1 MRYTLLSPPPKVK
14 LRVQLPADSP
24 GSTDLAVMRA
34 AVREVLADK
43 KWVPA
48 REPRLTPQG
57 PQQFICEL
65 ELFPE
70 VSLPTMPLQL
80 EVPPLPAPQE
90 TELLSALEAL
100 QVRLAEQLPAERS
113 DWGQL
118 LVVDLLGRCQGEIIP
133 LSVQQRV
140 PLLLLK
146 SHPQAEALQALVGL
160 RPGEQAVFEQTLGES
175 FPHVPWRGA
184 VAHYTV
190 HVHSCSALR
199 VPAADDALAQACG
212 AGPRF
217 DDLLGVLHEQL
228 RQENRARW
236 RQRVRD
242 RLVGMLVAAARVD
255 VPEAWVHEQLQ
266 ALWSESDGQLL
277 PSLALALTPAE
288 VASSWRTWQSQ
299 PWLKQQQ
306 QRNLKTR
313 LVLRQLGLEAGI
325 EVDAETLLR
334 PLQVRESLLPEA
346 QSLPWQARWQ
356 QLQQEGLAT
365 AYADQVWLDRVVT
378 WLVDQVRLSSHGETL
393 PTR

>member
-1 MRYTLLSPPPKVK
+1 MRYTLLSPPPRVK
-14 LRVQLPADSP
+14 LRVQLPLDSP
-24 GSTDLAVMRA
+24 GSADTAVMRA
-34 AVREVLADK
+34 AVREVLAEK

-57 PQQFICEL
+57 AQQFLCEL

-70 VSLPTMPLQL
+70 VTLPPLPPEL
-80 EVPPLPAPQE
+80 EVPPLAAPQE
-90 TELLSALEAL
+90 AELLAALEAL
-100 QVRLAEQLPAERS
+100 QVRLGEQLPAPRA

-118 LVVDLLGRCQGEIIP
+118 LVVDLVGRCQGEIIP
-133 LSVQQRV
+133 LSVQQHV

-146 SHPQAEALQALVGL
+146 NHAQAAALEALVGL
-160 RPGEQAVFEQTLGES
+160 KPGEQAVFEQPLPAS
-175 FPHVPWRGA
+175 FPHLPWRGA
-184 VAHYTV
+184 LAHYTV
-190 HVHSCSALR
+190 YVHSCSALR

-212 AGPRF
+212 AGARL

-242 RLVGMLVAAARVD
+242 RLVGMLVAAARVE

-266 ALWSESDGQLL
+266 ALWSESDGRLL
-277 PSLALALTPAE
+277 PTLALKLAPAE
-288 VASSWRTWQSQ
+288 VASSWRTWQGQ
-299 PWLKQQQ
+299 PWLRQQQ

-313 LVLRQLGLEAGI
+313 LVLRQLGLQAGI
-325 EVDAETLLR
+325 EVDAESLLR

-346 QSLPWQARWQ
+346 QALPWQERWQ
-356 QLQQEGLAT
+356 QVQQEGLAQ

-378 WLVDQVRLSSHGETL
+378 WLVGQVRLSAQGETL
-393 PTR
+393 TTS